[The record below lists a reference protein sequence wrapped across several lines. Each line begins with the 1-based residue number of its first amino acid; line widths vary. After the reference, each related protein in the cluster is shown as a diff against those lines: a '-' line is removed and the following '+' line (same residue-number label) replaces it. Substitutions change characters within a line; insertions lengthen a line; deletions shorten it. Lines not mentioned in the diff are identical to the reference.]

1 MAEKSTR
8 KRKVA
13 AIRLAGPGITRKTAT
28 RVLDALDGAASGV
41 TPEGSV
47 MTRLRSRAG
56 RPVVVS
62 VDLPAVDGT
71 VVPLW
76 LGSLCAQLQLNCEA
90 LPVFAELLHAAVQAC
105 GRRGLTGVL
114 YFDDVTPGNI
124 IRPDNARKCTTAY
137 FSLAELGGAFRSV
150 HGWLHVALIRRDEVK
165 QVVGGMARVLASIAE
180 FVQQEMHTC
189 SVYLAA
195 SSTGPA
201 TVDVRLRTVFLV
213 ADEDGLRAGLAVK
226 GSSGLKPCFRCQNCV
241 ALQHSSLA
249 GFFAIDHANF
259 SDFQPH
265 TNGSLEETLACLR
278 RVQDRPALLAEAEL
292 LAGWYLRDDTLL
304 GRADLRNFIPVQH
317 CFFDPMHCHYSCG
330 LIACEAGLFLA
341 KCRELIGLRQEH
353 IDRLGGTGFQQPQQ
367 QGRPKQVLH
376 ASLLKLTS
384 QDYKGNAGQ
393 CKLLLPLLAYLAS
406 DVLGP
411 GVENETR
418 SLLALHRCCPLLEA
432 LKCRPSES
440 LLQELEVWQARHLEY
455 FVEAHSRERVR
466 PKHHY
471 SRHVPSQIRT
481 AGFVFDTW
489 TTERKHRRLK
499 LDVAPHQKRLDR
511 FSRDS
516 LASLIEQ
523 DFVDVSLLA
532 AKPTLQKPELEKHLC
547 LQWPG
552 RVVLWSNSLE
562 VEGRKLDS
570 GMYLL
575 DRYQVAVQVLRFLQ
589 LDDTAH
595 MAVIQPLQPLVRN
608 AHWSRW
614 QPDTGKK
621 EQLRLLQELL
631 HAQRPSWQLQENNGW
646 LLLH

>member
-1 MAEKSTR
+1 MRTAAAEVR
-8 KRKVA
+8 G
-13 AIRLAGPGITRKTAT
+13 LA
-28 RVLDALDGAASGV
+28 
-41 TPEGSV
+41 
-47 MTRLRSRAG
+47 
-56 RPVVVS
+56 
-62 VDLPAVDGT
+62 
-71 VVPLW
+71 
-76 LGSLCAQLQLNCEA
+76 SLCGTA
-90 LPVFAELLHAAVQAC
+90 AC
-105 GRRGLTGVL
+105 GRTGLWKKRSHGRAILRRRHAGQHHPSRQRSQMHNRLLQPCRARRRLPQRPRLATRSFDPQRRGKAGGRRHGPCPSQHSRV
-114 YFDDVTPGNI
+114 
-124 IRPDNARKCTTAY
+124 CTTGDAHLQRV
-137 FSLAELGGAFRSV
+137 SSRKLHRTRHRGRAVANRVSCGGR
-150 HGWLHVALIRRDEVK
+150 GR
-165 QVVGGMARVLASIAE
+165 
-180 FVQQEMHTC
+180 
-189 SVYLAA
+189 AA
-195 SSTGPA
+195 C
-201 TVDVRLRTVFLV
+201 
-213 ADEDGLRAGLAVK
+213 RAGSEGVQRPEAVL
-226 GSSGLKPCFRCQNCV
+226 SLSELR
-241 ALQHSSLA
+241 QHSSLA
-249 GFFAIDHANF
+249 GFFAANF

-317 CFFDPMHCHYSCG
+317 CFFDPMHCYYSCG

-353 IDRLGGTGFQQPQQ
+353 IDRLGATGFQQPQQ

-418 SLLALHRCCPLLEA
+418 SLLALHRCCLLLEA

-523 DFVDVSLLA
+523 DFCD

-575 DRYQVAVQVLRFLQ
+575 DRYQVAVKVLRFLQ

-621 EQLRLLQELL
+621 EQVRLLQELL